1 MKLNAITI
9 FAVGLFFVANIS
21 NASEQRRI
29 FNPESYRYEGS
40 TGTNSCKS
48 SCERES
54 GIPIDSMISSGWRI
68 VSSSPQ
74 EVIAQRY
81 DRWNGGIFPGAGYM
95 APHSYGCT
103 CVGTQY
109 VIEKIEEVP
118 PADPKV
124 ETLNKELDL
133 LKRENAVLKQQIT
146 WLEKESGELKT
157 KLKKKNKSNR
167 NE

>member
-9 FAVGLFFVANIS
+9 FAASLFFVTSTS
-21 NASEQRRI
+21 NASEQKRI
-29 FNPESYRYEGS
+29 FNAESYRYEAI
-40 TGTNSCKS
+40 TGESSCKS
-48 SCERES
+48 SCERET
-54 GIPIDSMISSGWRI
+54 GVPIDSMISSGWRI
-68 VSSSPQ
+68 VSSSQ
-74 EVIAQRY
+74 KEVIAEPYARHTHAQ
-81 DRWNGGIFPGAGYM
+81 GYLLEG
-95 APHSYGCT
+95 SCGCT
-103 CVGTQY
+103 CVGIQY
-109 VIEKIEEVP
+109 IIEKIEEVP